1 MSLVHGTCI
10 AIDTKGVLLR
20 GAPGSGKS
28 DLALRL
34 LGLSHLGAKLVADDQ
49 VQLTRRGDELWAQAP
64 AKIAELLEVRGVGIV
79 RLAALGSVR
88 LCLVLDLCASSA
100 RDMVPRLPEAG
111 RCTIDGIGLPL
122 YPCSPF
128 EASAPDKVALLLRSL
143 DEDIL
148 RP

>member
-1 MSLVHGTCI
+1 M
-10 AIDTKGVLLR
+10 
-20 GAPGSGKS
+20 
-28 DLALRL
+28 
-34 LGLSHLGAKLVADDQ
+34 ADDQ

-88 LCLVLDLCASSA
+88 LCLVLDLCAS
-100 RDMVPRLPEAG
+100 RDHDMVPRLPEAG

>member
-1 MSLVHGTCI
+1 
-10 AIDTKGVLLR
+10 
-20 GAPGSGKS
+20 
-28 DLALRL
+28 
-34 LGLSHLGAKLVADDQ
+34 
-49 VQLTRRGDELWAQAP
+49 
-64 AKIAELLEVRGVGIV
+64 
-79 RLAALGSVR
+79 
-88 LCLVLDLCASSA
+88 
-100 RDMVPRLPEAG
+100 MVPRLPEAG